1 MSELPE
7 VEILARLLAFAER
20 YGLERLEVEEEG
32 LKVSLQAPPRC
43 PDEPTDENGGRY
55 SLWRLPPWQGGEPRP
70 PGSTRPP
77 TAQALHAPLT
87 GTFYRAGAPDA
98 PPMVEVGD
106 TVEEGQ
112 PLGLIEAMKVFSEV
126 AADRAGVVVEIPVQN
141 GKLVQHGD
149 VLMYID
155 PTLAT

>member
-1 MSELPE
+1 MSDLPE
-7 VEILARLLAFAER
+7 VEIISRLLALAER
-20 YGLERLEVEEEG
+20 YGVETLEAEEGG
-32 LKVSLQAPPRC
+32 LKVSLQAPARGP
-43 PDEPTDENGGRY
+43 EEGADENGSRY
-55 SLWRLPPWQGGEPRP
+55 ALWRLPPWQSGEPRP
-70 PGSTRPP
+70 QGGARPP

-87 GTFYRAGAPDA
+87 GTFYRAGSPDA

-112 PLGLIEAMKVFSEV
+112 PVGLIEAMKVFSEV
-126 AADRAGVVVEIPVQN
+126 AADRPGVIVEITAQN

-155 PTLAT
+155 PTMAT